1 LAAVFGARVFDFA
14 WTDDFSSARNVSLSQ
29 AKGDWILVLDAD
41 ETLSPADH
49 RKLRELI
56 RKSPKR
62 IGGYDLSTRNY
73 VIEANT
79 AGWTANDGSYPGEE
93 TGTGWYANRKVRLFR
108 NDPRIRFSGA
118 VHELVEASMLE
129 AGMKIATCEIP
140 VHHTGKLDRARVTE
154 KGERYFEL
162 GMKKIAETG
171 GTPRA
176 VLELAVQ
183 AGELSRW
190 DDAVDLWRRFLGGN
204 PGREAVRAYV
214 NLINACLNADR
225 FDEALSEAR
234 KAETLA
240 NGTRELLLNCAAA
253 EFFAGDLRKAAT
265 MAQRLLQKNPDY
277 PPALGLLAMALALT
291 GQEERGL
298 ECMQRLQERG
308 LDTRSQL
315 LPAVAKLRIAE
326 RDEQADRLQELIGR
340 HSSQAEG
347 CSGPAL
353 DRQLGESC
361 SPTA

>member
-1 LAAVFGARVFDFA
+1 
-14 WTDDFSSARNVSLSQ
+14 
-29 AKGDWILVLDAD
+29 
-41 ETLSPADH
+41 
-49 RKLRELI
+49 
-56 RKSPKR
+56 
-62 IGGYDLSTRNY
+62 
-73 VIEANT
+73 
-79 AGWTANDGSYPGEE
+79 
-93 TGTGWYANRKVRLFR
+93 
-108 NDPRIRFSGA
+108 
-118 VHELVEASMLE
+118 
-129 AGMKIATCEIP
+129 MKIAACEIP

-171 GTPRA
+171 GSPRA

-183 AGELSRW
+183 AGELGRW

-204 PGREAVRAYV
+204 TGQEAVRAYV

-240 NGTRELLLNCAAA
+240 IGTRELLLNCAAA

-277 PPALGLLAMALALT
+277 PPALGLLAMAVAMT

-298 ECMQRLQERG
+298 ECMRRLQERG

-315 LPAVAKLRIAE
+315 LPAVEKLRTAG
-326 RDEQADRLQELIGR
+326 RSEQADRLLELVDR
-340 HSSQAEG
+340 HFPGAADRSSPPD
-347 CSGPAL
+347 GPW
-353 DRQLGESC
+353 DRDWMGL
-361 SPTA
+361 PR